1 MTTRRLPDR
10 KAAPEV
16 VRRNVDGVLRL
27 EEHASRHRSAADSA
41 AHTVGRFVG
50 TLAFVGLHAAAIA
63 AWVVIN
69 AGWVRGLRPFDPYPF
84 NLLSTVASCEAVF
97 LAACVL
103 ITQNRMQRLADRR
116 DHLDL
121 QVNLM
126 TEQEVS
132 LVIQILARISD
143 RLGVQH
149 DDQEKALEL
158 SRTATLDHLAEQLR
172 NSYPDDEDE
181 NPRKT

>member
-1 MTTRRLPDR
+1 MPDR
-10 KAAPEV
+10 KAAPDV

-27 EEHASRHRSAADSA
+27 EERASRHRGPADSA

-50 TLAFVGLHAAAIA
+50 TLAFVGIHAAAIA
-63 AWVVIN
+63 SWVGLN
-69 AGWVRGLRPFDPYPF
+69 AGWVRGVRPFDPYPF
-84 NLLSTVASCEAVF
+84 NLLSTITSCEAVF

-103 ITQNRMQRLADRR
+103 MTQNRMQSLADRR

-132 LVIQILARISD
+132 MVIQMLDRISQK
-143 RLGVQH
+143 LGVRH
-149 DDQEKALEL
+149 DDHEKALEL
-158 SRTATLDHLAEQLR
+158 SRTATLEHLAEQLR
-172 NSYPDDEDE
+172 NSYPDDEE
-181 NPRKT
+181 EV

>member
-1 MTTRRLPDR
+1 MSDGE
-10 KAAPEV
+10 AAPEV

-27 EEHASRHRSAADSA
+27 EERASRHRGPADSA

-50 TLAFVGLHAAAIA
+50 TLAFVGIHAGAIA
-63 AWVVIN
+63 AWIVLN
-69 AGWVRGLRPFDPYPF
+69 GGWFHGIRPFDPYPF
-84 NLLSTVASCEAVF
+84 NLLSTIASCEAVF

-103 ITQNRMQRLADRR
+103 MTQNRMQFLADRR

-132 LVIQILARISD
+132 LVIEMLDRISQK
-143 RLGVQH
+143 LGVRH
-149 DDQEKALEL
+149 DDHEKALEL
-158 SRTATLDHLAEQLR
+158 SRTATLEHLAEQLR
-172 NSYPDDEDE
+172 NSYPDDEGE
-181 NPRKT
+181 IGRKT